1 MKYIWLI
8 PLLPLLGAAINGLV
22 GIRFFSRRMAG
33 YVACTAMAGAL
44 GLSLIAFWQLLA
56 LAPEERAYDV
66 VLGPWI
72 PNIPLATR
80 TGIGLFNVP
89 WGFRLDP
96 LSGMMILVVTGV
108 GTLIHVYSTAYM
120 ADEPRGGV
128 ARFFCYL
135 NLFCFFMLMLV
146 LGNNFLVMF
155 VGWEGVG
162 LCSYLL
168 IGYWYEKKSA
178 ADAGRKAFITNRI
191 GDWGFI
197 LGVFLIYSV
206 FGTFDFRQIA
216 NAAASMPIESGHFGV
231 LSAICLLLF
240 VGATGKSAQIPLYV
254 WLPDAM
260 EGPTPV
266 SALIHAATMVTAGVY
281 MLGRNAVLFQ
291 HAPEVMTIVA
301 IVGVLTALMAASI
314 GLVQYDIKRVLA
326 YSTVS
331 QLGYMFTA
339 IGVGAFSA
347 GAFHLMTHAFF
358 KALLF
363 LGSGSVI
370 HAMAGE
376 QDLRRMGSLKK
387 YLPVTFATMMIG
399 TLAIAGIAPLSGFFS
414 KDEILFRAFLA
425 NKAIWAIAVVTA
437 FMTAFYMFRLMSMT
451 FFGSYRGPV
460 WETAGQAAAA
470 VAAHH
475 GAPHPG
481 DPHAHGKAHKKDHE
495 VSHGPAEPH
504 DHGHDAHGAH
514 DHAAH
519 DRGAGAPG
527 LDDVHGHGPWHGP
540 HESPTPMTFPLMAL
554 AVGAMVA
561 GFVGVPAALGGNNA
575 IEHFLEPSFTA
586 LHVEQPRPSTLRQ
599 AQGSGRADT
608 DATAAHPAPAEGGGE
623 GHASRQ
629 VELGLMLL
637 SVLVAI
643 GGIAL
648 AYRFYVTKPEISEQL
663 AERWA
668 GAHRLLLNKYYVDE
682 LYGVTIIAATFNA
695 ARGLWTVDR
704 QFVDGA
710 VNGTGKVTVV
720 SSWFSGLTDRTVVD
734 GLVNLVGWIVQESSH
749 AFRRLQTGLVQNYA
763 LLMLFGIFA
772 FVSIYLLAR

>member
-1 MKYIWLI
+1 MQYIWLI
-8 PLLPLLGAAINGLV
+8 PLLPGFGAAINGLV
-22 GIRFFSRRMAG
+22 GVRAFSRRTAG
-33 YVACTAMAGAL
+33 ALACTTMLAAL
-44 GLSLIAFWQLLA
+44 GLSLLAFWQLLGLPPDA
-56 LAPEERAYDV
+56 RAYDV
-66 VLGPWI
+66 KIADWI
-72 PNIPLATR
+72 PAIPLATEH
-80 TGIGLFNVP
+80 GIGSLQVP

-96 LSGMMILVVTGV
+96 LSGMMLLVVTGI

-135 NLFCFFMLMLV
+135 NLFCFFMLTLV
-146 LGNNFLVMF
+146 LGDNFLVMF

-178 ADAGRKAFITNRI
+178 ADAGKKAFITNRV
-191 GDWGFI
+191 GDWGFV
-197 LGVFLIYSV
+197 LGVFLIFFT
-206 FGTFDFRQIA
+206 FGTLDFRAVQD
-216 NAAASMPIESGHFGV
+216 AAAAMPVEAGHFGV

-281 MLGRNAVLFQ
+281 MLGRNAVLFSQ
-291 HAPEVMTIVA
+291 APMVLTIVA

-339 IGVGAFSA
+339 MGVGAFSA

-376 QDLRRMGSLKK
+376 QDMRRMGALKK
-387 YLPVTFATMMIG
+387 YMPITFATMMIG
-399 TLAIAGIAPLSGFFS
+399 TLAIAGIFPLSGFFS
-414 KDEILFRAFLA
+414 KDEILFKAFLA
-425 NKAIWAIAVVTA
+425 NKAIWILAVITA

-451 FFGSYRGPV
+451 FFGAYRGPA
-460 WETAGQAAAA
+460 WETAGHGAHA
-470 VAAHH
+470 VA
-475 GAPHPG
+475 GAPAHPP
-481 DPHAHGKAHKKDHE
+481 DLRVAATHRTVHPADAHAHGHAAQPDHE
-495 VSHGPAEPH
+495 VSHGPADTGH
-504 DHGHDAHGAH
+504 GHHAQAVDDHG
-514 DHAAH
+514 
-519 DRGAGAPG
+519 
-527 LDDVHGHGPWHGP
+527 HGHGPWHGP
-540 HESPTPMTFPLMAL
+540 HESPSPMTFPLMAL
-554 AVGAMVA
+554 AVGAIVA
-561 GFVGVPAALGGNNA
+561 GFFGVPAALRGSNA

-586 LHVEQPRPSTLRQ
+586 S
-599 AQGSGRADT
+599 A
-608 DATAAHPAPAEGGGE
+608 AAHAAAEPGAAPAAEHGVAAEHGTAEAHEVSTG
-623 GHASRQ
+623 
-629 VELGLMLL
+629 VELGLMAFSL
-637 SVLVAI
+637 LVAI

-648 AYRFYVTKPEISEQL
+648 AWKFYVTSPEISERL
-663 AERWA
+663 AHQWA
-668 GAHRLLLNKYYVDE
+668 GAHRTLSNKYYVDE
-682 LYGVTIIAATFNA
+682 FYNATVISGTMSSG
-695 ARGLWTVDR
+695 RGLWAVDR
-704 QFVDGA
+704 NVVDGA
-710 VNGTGKVTVV
+710 VNGSSKLTMV

-734 GLVNLVGWIVQESSH
+734 GAVNLVGWTMQESSYW
-749 AFRRLQTGLVQNYA
+749 FRRLQTGLVQNYA
-763 LLMLFGIFA
+763 LLMLFGVFA
-772 FVSIYLLAR
+772 FVSIYLFVR